1 MPWIDQS
8 AFARLAMR
16 LPTVVSAFA
25 LAALLGAAPTT
36 VHAQTG
42 ATGEAG
48 QDPVFVFNRICYG
61 QVPSVAAIRDMALE
75 LAWRRMEDEALKQ
88 FAPDGVAPDV
98 LEGWDAQV
106 GDRIYRVAISQSKP
120 SPSLA
125 EGALGFEN
133 GTATTCTM
141 VLDENHDPAVFL
153 PNMQTLARK
162 DPVSADVE
170 GPEGVRTTTWA
181 GGNDDVKIVL
191 VARANPDAD
200 GGVLAV
206 TILQK

>member
-1 MPWIDQS
+1 MSWIDRLTS
-8 AFARLAMR
+8 MKRAVPLRTVVGAFA
-16 LPTVVSAFA
+16 
-25 LAALLGAAPTT
+25 AAILLSVAPGTA
-36 VHAQTG
+36 HAQTG
-42 ATGEAG
+42 ATGEAS

-75 LAWRRMEDEALKQ
+75 LAWRRMDDEDLKQ
-88 FAPDGVAPDV
+88 FAPDGVTPDV
-98 LEGWDAQV
+98 LDGWDAQV
-106 GDRIYRVAISQSKP
+106 GDRVYRVAISQSTP
-120 SPSLA
+120 PPTLA
-125 EGALGFEN
+125 EGAPGFEN

-153 PNMQTLARK
+153 SNTRTLARK

-170 GPEGVRTTTWA
+170 GPGGVRTTTWA
-181 GGNDDVKIVL
+181 GGNDDMKIIL
-191 VARANPDAD
+191 VARANPDAA